1 MPRTA
6 FACWLDSVFMT
17 DTGFTTDIWP
27 LGRAFSATTT
37 EFEQQLL
44 AGITITVSRMG
55 WQQMGSGAGSQQTV
69 SFLYT
74 GSQQTGSQ
82 QAALRL

>member
-1 MPRTA
+1 
-6 FACWLDSVFMT
+6 MT
-17 DTGFTTDIWP
+17 DAGFTTDIWL

-44 AGITITVSRMG
+44 AGVTITVSRMG

>member
-1 MPRTA
+1 
-6 FACWLDSVFMT
+6 MT
-17 DTGFTTDIWP
+17 DTGSTIDIWL

-69 SFLYT
+69 S
-74 GSQQTGSQ
+74 
-82 QAALRL
+82 